1 MTEIE
6 ARKWAIE
13 TLLKH
18 EFVITKDKIDLM
30 IYKLTD
36 CGRIKFEEPI
46 SQKDIVNSTDE
57 IDINLD

>member
-13 TLLKH
+13 TLLNNN
-18 EFVITKDKIDLM
+18 FVITHDEIASM

-36 CGRIKFEEPI
+36 GYKIKFEEP
-46 SQKDIVNSTDE
+46 SSK
-57 IDINLD
+57 

>member
-13 TLLKH
+13 TLLNNNLD
-18 EFVITKDKIDLM
+18 IIRDKIDLM

-36 CGRIKFEEPI
+36 GGRIKFE
-46 SQKDIVNSTDE
+46 DTN
-57 IDINLD
+57 

>member
-13 TLLKH
+13 TLLKVD
-18 EFVITKDKIDLM
+18 FAIIRDKIDLM

-36 CGRIKFEEPI
+36 GGRIKFE
-46 SQKDIVNSTDE
+46 DTN
-57 IDINLD
+57 

>member
-13 TLLKH
+13 TLLNNNV
-18 EFVITKDKIDLM
+18 VITHDEIASM
-30 IYKLTD
+30 IYRLTD
-36 CGRIKFEEPI
+36 GGRIKFEEQI

-57 IDINLD
+57 IDINLN

>member
-13 TLLKH
+13 TLLKVDS
-18 EFVITKDKIDLM
+18 VITKDKIDLM
-30 IYKLTD
+30 IYRLTD
-36 CGRIKFEEPI
+36 SGRIKFEESI

>member
-13 TLLKH
+13 TLLKVD
-18 EFVITKDKIDLM
+18 FAITRDKIDLM

-36 CGRIKFEEPI
+36 GGRIKFEEPI

-57 IDINLD
+57 IDINLN

>member
-13 TLLKH
+13 TLLKVD
-18 EFVITKDKIDLM
+18 FAITRDKIDLM

-36 CGRIKFEEPI
+36 GGRIKFEET
-46 SQKDIVNSTDE
+46 N
-57 IDINLD
+57 